1 MTMDGKGRI
10 SLPSRLRDPFL
21 QKDPLRKV
29 FIVREPKR
37 PCCTLRPYASYA
49 PKLDQFAANL
59 SVIEDEN
66 ELDRV
71 RSLTEGI
78 IDGEFD
84 DQWRLVIPP
93 QARKD
98 AGLGSA
104 VVAIGMIDRIE
115 LWDAKTYENYKAAN
129 RERVR

>member
-29 FIVREPKR
+29 FIVREPNR

-49 PKLDQFAANL
+49 PKLEQFAQGL
-59 SVIEDEN
+59 SVIEDEA

-84 DQWRLVIPP
+84 EQWRLVIPP
-93 QARKD
+93 QVRKD
-98 AGLGSA
+98 SGLGSS

-115 LWDAKTYENYKAAN
+115 LWDAQAYGDYKAAH
-129 RERVR
+129 RAR